1 MNNLQLYNTLS
12 RKKEPFAPLKTH
24 GVTLYTCG
32 PTVYN
37 YAHIG
42 NLRTYLFEDV
52 LKRVLNF
59 TGFKLKHVMN
69 ITDVGHLTG
78 ENEGDADQGE
88 DKMEKGAAREKKS
101 VWDIA
106 ARYTDAFTNDLARLN
121 IVEPDIW
128 CKATDH
134 IPEQIE
140 WIKKLEE
147 KGFTYT
153 ITDGVY
159 YDTSKFP
166 SYGALTGQKLSQLKE
181 GARVEKNK
189 EKRNPTDFALWKFS
203 PKDSERQMEWES
215 PWGVGFPGWHI
226 ECTAMS
232 VKYLGETID
241 IHCGGI
247 DHIPTHHTNEIA
259 QAEAVTG
266 KQFVRTWMHGEFL
279 VLDKAKMAKSGEGF
293 ITLQSVIDRGIDP
306 LAYRYFTLGTHYR
319 KPLTFSWE
327 ALQAAQNGYEN
338 LLALAANLGEPK
350 IGCAEYEQ
358 KFLEVVNDD
367 LNMPRALAVMWDML
381 KSDNP
386 DSAKKASLLKFDE
399 VFGLNINRREIIT
412 VQATVGV
419 YRYITDVNATSN
431 RDAIEKEI
439 RRLDDQRNE
448 AKKSG
453 DFKKSDALRKKAEEK
468 GYRVEDTP
476 ARPVIK
482 R

>member
-1 MNNLQLYNTLS
+1 MTPISLYNSFS
-12 RKKEPFAPLKTH
+12 RKKEQFTPLGTT
-24 GVTLYTCG
+24 VSLYTCG

-42 NLRTYLFEDV
+42 NLRTYLFEDI
-52 LKRVLNF
+52 LKRVLLYN
-59 TGFKLKHVMN
+59 TYQVNHVMN

-88 DKMEKGAAREKKS
+88 DKMEKGAAREHKS

-106 ARYTDAFTNDLARLN
+106 ATYTDAFKKDLAHLN
-121 IVEPDIW
+121 IIEPGTW

-140 WIKKLEE
+140 WIKQLEK

-166 SYGALTGQKLSQLKE
+166 AYGTLTGQKLSQLKE

-203 PKDSERQMEWES
+203 PKGSERQMEWES
-215 PWGVGFPGWHI
+215 PWGIGFPGWHI
-226 ECTAMS
+226 ECTAMA

-279 VLDKAKMAKSGEGF
+279 VLDKAKMAKSGDGF
-293 ITLQSVIDRGIDP
+293 ITLQTVIDHGIDP

-338 LLALAANLGEPK
+338 LLALAANLGDPK
-350 IGCAEYEQ
+350 IGCAEFEQ

-367 LNMPRALAVMWDML
+367 LNMPKALAVVWDML
-381 KSDNP
+381 RSDNP
-386 DSAKKASLLKFDE
+386 DSAKKASLLKFDH
-399 VFGLNINRREIIT
+399 VLGLNLADAKPIEVPDEIQQLAKRREELRA
-412 VQATVGV
+412 QKKWDEADKL
-419 YRYITDVNATSN
+419 RQ
-431 RDAIEKEI
+431 EI
-439 RRLDDQRNE
+439 
-448 AKKSG
+448 S
-453 DFKKSDALRKKAEEK
+453 EK
-468 GYRVEDTP
+468 GFRVDDTP
-476 ARPVIK
+476 AGPVVK